1 MTLRY
6 ETEKEFSGIYN
17 RTTMLIFTDNKIDKE
32 NCQLITK
39 IIKLYEGHSGE
50 FIDYKIL
57 YDDINYIYKILVIII
72 CFKTLL
78 VDVSKKEYNN
88 FIKSHKNNF
97 MEYYNKVVPILV
109 E

>member
-6 ETEKEFSGIYN
+6 ENSKEFSGNYGK
-17 RTTMLIFTDNKIDKE
+17 TTMLIFTDNRIDEE
-32 NCQLITK
+32 NCMLIKK
-39 IIKLYEGHSGE
+39 IIKIYKGHSGE

-78 VDVSKKEYNN
+78 VDVK
-88 FIKSHKNNF
+88 
-97 MEYYNKVVPILV
+97 
-109 E
+109 